1 MWKIIIND
9 NEYQLSM
16 PITFSEV
23 YSNELDSAKVEISHI
38 TERIE
43 LAPCMPIIL
52 TNNDDLLNDW
62 SNNLF
67 TRVMLIDNFKE
78 IQINIFE
85 EIYNYELELCSL
97 TKMLEL
103 YTGDTTISITQSR
116 DNSVTLYTLKDA
128 LEKVLSKISKNSLI
142 KVKDGSTWKYDTRFK
157 YDSDLLTEFQAIK
170 CPEFRFNSLTF
181 REILTRLFSVKNY
194 IPKVNNDFT
203 ISYLDMS
210 LKNVSDMNLLQAQTS
225 ASVRSG
231 DSRTNADT
239 FTVNMQNVITET
251 SNGIDNLTSTFQYV
265 GFRNY
270 TQPAISSA
278 LQNLELNTYY
288 PIYKVNKFYLVGYF
302 QVYYIIGGGG
312 TAPYSMM
319 WYKLDIS
326 PLVMYGKERAA
337 LQYKPTDAELNEF
350 NTTKVIDTGKLARYN
365 LKDLMDFMSKYQCY
379 TLEYEQGGKKIT
391 GFNNSVKGLV
401 YDTEII
407 KNIVS
412 FLSFPDAV
420 GNPNGHQ
427 IVLNTNEFI
436 MGYRQNPQ
444 YTSMSTS
451 SGANDPYSRVL
462 FLIEYQPQSSITL
475 DVSKNTLDE
484 KKIESAVYDNQN
496 GSMINAELSGNNEYS
511 KIEKQGRN
519 LHTIQSRVNT
529 LSGVQPIPSQLG
541 KEICYKRDLEIYD
554 NFINVAYFLQEK
566 HLLLNYYNEVSSKER
581 AWELAENYYQR
592 QARDKYYVLLSQK
605 QIPDS
610 LSAIGNI
617 TTLARSLLDTESYSK
632 DYFGVEY
639 ALVGLGGVNYI
650 ATELDKH
657 QFGRS
662 IVLSYSFYDNVIA
675 GVNIKSNAAED
686 GFSVGGYVQEYIKY
700 GNENGYLQNLNTYF
714 VNNVK
719 GWDGT
724 NYYELPKDRQAV
736 YFAGNDPMVSWG
748 EISDF
753 VQLAPKFIYPS
764 NFVSAWNDVCYLH
777 TETQI
782 DKDNKEAL
790 SLSTQIEY
798 CSDND
803 DIIIYPNMIK
813 NSAIL
818 NSRENKNYFLELTNL
833 VIITIPSAS
842 QANNYLQNQY
852 PPTANDVGKKY
863 LVYNEDTMFYYV
875 YELIYVTDTF
885 TPNDPYFYYKQVA
898 GAFDIGDYVYYQGR
912 RYIIGD
918 ETLSLDPLH
927 NGLPTGWKIIVT
939 SQTLTRD
946 TTKLSDIETYSTTTA
961 NYSFIATGF
970 DNTIELDITSSLG
983 GNLAII
989 NENDEL
995 MLGINEFVA
1004 GTQVYYFNVLKH
1016 PSKKVYE
1023 NSSEIFASYE
1033 VSDEDYNEFN

>member
-128 LEKVLSKISKNSLI
+128 LEKVLSKVSKNSLI
-142 KVKDGSTWKYDTRFK
+142 KVKDGSTWKYETRFK
-157 YDSDLLTEFQAIK
+157 YDSDLLTEFDLIK
-170 CPEFRFNSLTF
+170 CPEFRFNSMTL
-181 REILTRLFSVKNY
+181 REILTRLYSVKNY

-210 LKNVSDMNLLQAQTS
+210 LKNVSAMNLLQAQTS

-251 SNGIDNLTSTFQYV
+251 SNDIDNLTSTFQYV

-270 TQPAISSA
+270 TQPAISSN

-302 QVYYIIGGGG
+302 QIYYIIGAGGYE
-312 TAPYSMM
+312 TYSWM
-319 WYKLDIS
+319 WNKLDIS

-412 FLSFPDAV
+412 FLSGIAT
-420 GNPNGHQ
+420 GGHQ
-427 IVLNTNEFI
+427 IVLNRYEFI

-444 YTSMSTS
+444 YKSMSTS

-462 FLIEYQPQSSITL
+462 FLIEYQPQSNISI

-511 KIEKQGRN
+511 KIEKQGRT

-529 LSGVQPIPSQLG
+529 LSAVQPIPSQLG

-610 LSAIGNI
+610 LSVVGNI
-617 TTLARSLLDTESYSK
+617 TTLARSLLDTESYTK

-686 GFSVGGYVQEYIKY
+686 GFSVGGYVQEFIKY
-700 GNENGYLQNLNTYF
+700 GNENGYLENLNTYF

-736 YFAGNDPMVSWG
+736 YFAGNDPMISWG

-764 NFVSAWNDVCYLH
+764 NFISAWNDVCYLH

-798 CSDND
+798 SSDSD

-833 VIITIPSAS
+833 IINTVQNAQ
-842 QANNYLQNQY
+842 QANNYLRNQY

-863 LVYNEDTMFYYV
+863 LVYDEHTMYYYV
-875 YELIYVTDTF
+875 YELIYVNDTF

-927 NGLPTGWKIIVT
+927 NGLPTGWKIIIT

-946 TTKLSDIETYSTTTA
+946 TTKLSDIETYSTPTA

-970 DNTIELDITSSLG
+970 DNTIELDITSNLS

-989 NENDEL
+989 NDNDEL